1 MSGEGQAPGN
11 PSLDVPSIRPDGRL
25 DGLTAVVTGAGSHGA
40 LTGSGS
46 AIAVMFAAKGAN
58 VVIVD
63 RDAGRAEH
71 TSEAIG
77 RTGGKAVVHI
87 TDITVAANCR
97 AAADV
102 ALDTFGSVDVLVN
115 NAAIAPGEQANT
127 EELWDTILSLN
138 LKAAK
143 LMTDAVLP
151 AMKRQGKGSV
161 INITSIAALRGGGG
175 IAYSASKG
183 GLNTMTKAMAFEY
196 GRFGVRVNNVAPGHN
211 ALPMGLGFQGWEGA
225 SNQRKLRAE
234 AGLLGYEGNGW
245 DLAYAALFLAS
256 DESRWVTAATLP
268 VDAGT
273 TQVFPIV
280 MHPILTRAE
289 ES

>member
-1 MSGEGQAPGN
+1 VDN
-11 PSLDVPSIRPDGRL
+11 PPLEVPVIRPDGRL
-25 DGLTAVVTGAGSHGA
+25 EGLTAIVTGAGSHGA

-46 AIAVMFAAKGAN
+46 AISVMFAAKGAN

-63 RDAGRAEH
+63 RDADRAQH

-77 RTGGKAVVHI
+77 RVGGKCVVHV
-87 TDITVAANCR
+87 TDITVPANCR
-97 AAADV
+97 GAADF
-102 ALDTFGSVDVLVN
+102 ALGTFGAIDVLVN

-127 EELWDTILSLN
+127 VELWDAILSLN
-138 LKAAK
+138 LKAHK
-143 LMTDAVLP
+143 LMTDAALP
-151 AMKRQGKGSV
+151 AMKQQGKGSV

-196 GRFGVRVNNVAPGHN
+196 GRFGIRVNNVAPGHN

-256 DESRWVTAATLP
+256 EESRWVTAATLP

-273 TQVFPIV
+273 TQVFPLV
-280 MHPILTRAE
+280 MYPVLAQAE
-289 ES
+289 ASQ

>member
-1 MSGEGQAPGN
+1 MEN
-11 PSLDVPSIRPDGRL
+11 PPLDIPEIRPDRRL
-25 DGLTAVVTGAGSHGA
+25 EELTAIVTGGGSHGA

-46 AIAVMFAAKGAN
+46 AIATVFAAKGAN
-58 VVIVD
+58 VVIAD
-63 RDAGRAEH
+63 LDADRAEH
-71 TSEAIG
+71 TMEAVS
-77 RTGGKAVVHI
+77 RVGGTAAVHLADI
-87 TDITVAANCR
+87 TDAGSCQGAAEFTLNS
-97 AAADV
+97 
-102 ALDTFGSVDVLVN
+102 FGSIDILVN

-127 EELWDTILSLN
+127 EQLWDSILLLN

-143 LMTDAVLP
+143 LMTDAVVP
-151 AMKRQGKGSV
+151 AMRQQGKGSV
-161 INITSIAALRGGGG
+161 INITSISALRGGGG

-196 GRFGVRVNNVAPGHN
+196 GRFGIRFNNVAPGHN
-211 ALPMGLGFQGWEGA
+211 ALPMGLGFQGWNGE

-245 DLAYAALFLAS
+245 DIAYAALFLAS
-256 DESRWVTAATLP
+256 DESRWVTATTIP

-280 MHPILTRAE
+280 MHPILARAAA
-289 ES
+289 SPA

>member
-1 MSGEGQAPGN
+1 MDN
-11 PSLDVPSIRPDGRL
+11 PPLEVPPIRPDGRL
-25 DGLTAVVTGAGSHGA
+25 EGLTAIVTGAGSRGA

-46 AIAVMFAAKGAN
+46 AIATVFAAKGAN

-63 RDAGRAEH
+63 RDTDRAEH

-77 RTGGKAVVHI
+77 RAGGKCAVHV
-87 TDITVAANCR
+87 TDITTAVNCR
-97 AAADV
+97 AAADF
-102 ALDTFGSVDVLVN
+102 AHHTFGGIDVLVN

-127 EELWDTILSLN
+127 EELWDAILLLN
-138 LKAAK
+138 LKAHK

-151 AMKRQGKGSV
+151 QMKQRGKGSV
-161 INITSIAALRGGGG
+161 INITSISALRGGGG

-196 GRFGVRVNNVAPGHN
+196 GRFGIRVNNVAPGHN

-234 AGLLGYEGNGW
+234 AGLLGCEGDGW
-245 DLAYAALFLAS
+245 DIAYAALFLAS

-273 TQVFPIV
+273 TQVFPLV

-289 ES
+289 APES